1 MPAIDSADVV
11 AVIDVGSNSG
21 RVVVFERDAPAHLRA
36 LAGSRASLRLV
47 ADVDRRGELSESTM
61 GRVTEALRDFK
72 ALARGAGATRIVAVA
87 TAAMRDAGNGP
98 LFAERLRRELGISI
112 DIISGA
118 EEARYGFAGA
128 IRGLDVSSGLL
139 FDVGGGSMQVTRFDR
154 RRRGRAVSLPL
165 GALRLSEQFLR
176 IGSADAVAAPAAA
189 RTHPAPTGER

>member
-1 MPAIDSADVV
+1 MPAMNSARVV

-118 EEARYGFAGA
+118 EEARYGSPA
-128 IRGLDVSSGLL
+128 IRAWTSQPDCSST
-139 FDVGGGSMQVTRFDR
+139 SAAEACSHRFDR
-154 RRRGRAVSLPL
+154 RRRAGPSASL
-165 GALRLSEQFLR
+165 GALRLSEQFLESDPPTR
-176 IGSADAVAAPAAA
+176 SAPATA
-189 RTHPAPTGER
+189 RTSGANWGR